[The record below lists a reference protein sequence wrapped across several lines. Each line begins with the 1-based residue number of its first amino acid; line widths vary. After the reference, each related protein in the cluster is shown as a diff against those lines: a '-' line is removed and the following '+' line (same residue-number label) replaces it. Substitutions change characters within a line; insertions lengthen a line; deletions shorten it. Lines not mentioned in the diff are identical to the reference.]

1 MVNSNAPFQHV
12 PLTCP
17 LGLGNIRTP
26 SVHGGTLSCAY
37 KIEQEPAKGPAF
49 FRHPLGPASVVDRG
63 ELLYVYLPVENL
75 CVLRPGIVISRSK
88 GLPLLLPFRGTGSAC
103 FVHIKYITGCVNL
116 LVRLGVPE
124 PRSQRPEKPHDFLP
138 YGLGSPFK
146 RISPCGVTP
155 EKFGNSL
162 FLIEIVHQASSLL
175 CCRLLSLNSSHHR
188 GFFRRKSLG

>member
-12 PLTCP
+12 PLACP
-17 LGLGNIRTP
+17 LSLGNIRTP

-75 CVLRPGIVISRSK
+75 CVLRHLIVIGRPK
-88 GLPLLLPFRGTGSAC
+88 GIPLLLPSRDGRPAC
-103 FVHIKYITGCVNL
+103 FVHIKYITGRVYL

-124 PRSQRPEKPHDFLP
+124 P
-138 YGLGSPFK
+138 
-146 RISPCGVTP
+146 
-155 EKFGNSL
+155 
-162 FLIEIVHQASSLL
+162 
-175 CCRLLSLNSSHHR
+175 
-188 GFFRRKSLG
+188 